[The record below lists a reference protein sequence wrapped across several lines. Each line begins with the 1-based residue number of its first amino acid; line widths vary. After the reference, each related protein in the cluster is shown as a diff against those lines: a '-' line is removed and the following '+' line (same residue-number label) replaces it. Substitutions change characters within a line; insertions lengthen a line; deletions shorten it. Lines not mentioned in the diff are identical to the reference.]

1 MRHFVNS
8 EFSRAIFK
16 LLPFVI
22 TTKIHKISTFDL
34 NGTIVDIP
42 NNGINK
48 KMQANSIQET
58 EKMNT
63 KKVNIKKVNN
73 SLEDQKKYVQ
83 SQNQMALFR
92 YMQDVN
98 SYKLLDVEETDRLVI
113 RYQEND
119 DLQAGND
126 IITAN
131 LRLVVKIAGDF
142 QKYWTNNF
150 LDLVQEGNI
159 GLIKAINKFE
169 PSRGIKFSYYA
180 TFWIR
185 AYILKFI
192 MDNWRLVKL
201 GTTQAQRKLFYKL
214 NKEKK
219 LLESQGIK
227 PETSLLA
234 TRLEVRETDIVE
246 MEQRFNGP
254 DISLESPVGPDSTME
269 HKDFLTQNGPSVE
282 DIAAKREIIEKIHSF
297 LDKQKDNLCEREKV
311 ILEDR
316 LLQDDS
322 RSLKNIAEQFD
333 ISRARIRQI
342 EARLLK
348 KIGKVMQQEMPDIA
362 VSLTAA

>member
-1 MRHFVNS
+1 MNTQSINKSRVNS
-8 EFSRAIFK
+8 
-16 LLPFVI
+16 
-22 TTKIHKISTFDL
+22 
-34 NGTIVDIP
+34 TI
-42 NNGINK
+42 
-48 KMQANSIQET
+48 E
-58 EKMNT
+58 E
-63 KKVNIKKVNN
+63 
-73 SLEDQKKYVQ
+73 QKKDIQ
-83 SQNQMALFR
+83 TQNQLALFT

-98 SYKLLDVEETDRLVI
+98 SYKLLSAEETEELV
-113 RYQEND
+113 RKYQEEG

-126 IITAN
+126 LITAN

-159 GLIKAINKFE
+159 GLIRAINKFE
-169 PSRGIKFSYYA
+169 VSRGIKFSYYA

-185 AYILKFI
+185 AYILKYI

-227 PETSLLA
+227 PESSVLA
-234 TRLEVRETDIVE
+234 SRLHVRERDIVE
-246 MEQRFNGP
+246 MEQRFNSP
-254 DISLESPVGPDSTME
+254 DISIESPVSPDSNTE
-269 HKDFLTQNGPSVE
+269 HKDLLAGSGPSVE
-282 DIAAKREIIEKIHSF
+282 EIAAKREIIEKIKGF
-297 LDKQKDNLCEREKV
+297 LDKQKDTLCEREKV

-333 ISRARIRQI
+333 ISRERIRQI

-348 KIGKVMQQEMPDIA
+348 KIGKTLIKEMPDIT
-362 VSLTAA
+362 VSLPAA

>member
-1 MRHFVNS
+1 
-8 EFSRAIFK
+8 
-16 LLPFVI
+16 
-22 TTKIHKISTFDL
+22 
-34 NGTIVDIP
+34 
-42 NNGINK
+42 
-48 KMQANSIQET
+48 
-58 EKMNT
+58 MNT
-63 KKVNIKKVNN
+63 QSVDVKEVNN
-73 SLEDQKKYVQ
+73 SIDEQKKHMQ
-83 SQNQMALFR
+83 SQNQLALFR

-98 SYKLLDVEETDRLVI
+98 SYRLLSAEETEELVV
-113 RYQEND
+113 RYQEKG

-126 IITAN
+126 LITAN
-131 LRLVVKIAGDF
+131 LRLVVKVAGDF
-142 QKYWTNNF
+142 QKDLTNNF

-169 PSRGIKFSYYA
+169 PSRNIKFSYYA

-201 GTTQAQRKLFYKL
+201 GTTQAQRKLFYRL

-227 PETSLLA
+227 PENSLLA
-234 TRLEVRETDIVE
+234 KRLEVREKDIVE

-254 DISLESPVGPDSTME
+254 DISIESPVGPDTTME
-269 HKDFLTQNGPSVE
+269 HKDLLAQNGPSVE
-282 DIAAKREIIEKIHSF
+282 EIAAKREMVEKIKLF
-297 LDKQKDNLCEREKV
+297 LEKQKNSLCEREIV

-333 ISRARIRQI
+333 ISRERIRQI

-348 KIGKVMQQEMPDIA
+348 KIGKTLQQEMPDIC
-362 VSLTAA
+362 VSLPAA

>member
-1 MRHFVNS
+1 MNTQRVNRK
-8 EFSRAIFK
+8 E
-16 LLPFVI
+16 VN
-22 TTKIHKISTFDL
+22 D
-34 NGTIVDIP
+34 
-42 NNGINK
+42 
-48 KMQANSIQET
+48 SIQ
-58 EKMNT
+58 
-63 KKVNIKKVNN
+63 
-73 SLEDQKKYVQ
+73 DQKKDMQ
-83 SQNQMALFR
+83 SQNQMALFQ

-98 SYKLLDVEETDRLVI
+98 SYKLLDAEKIEELI
-113 RYQEND
+113 LRYQKEG

-219 LLESQGIK
+219 LLEGQGIK
-227 PETSLLA
+227 PESGLLA
-234 TRLEVRETDIVE
+234 RRLDVREKDIVE

-254 DISLESPVGPDSTME
+254 DISIESPVGPDSTME
-269 HKDFLTQNGPSVE
+269 HKDLLAQSGPSVE
-282 DIAAKREIIEKIHSF
+282 EIAAKREIIEKIKGF
-297 LDKQKDNLCEREKV
+297 LNKQKGSLCERERV

-333 ISRARIRQI
+333 ISRERIRQI

-348 KIGKVMQQEMPDIA
+348 KIGKTLQQEMPDITY
-362 VSLTAA
+362 SLPAA

>member
-1 MRHFVNS
+1 
-8 EFSRAIFK
+8 
-16 LLPFVI
+16 
-22 TTKIHKISTFDL
+22 
-34 NGTIVDIP
+34 
-42 NNGINK
+42 
-48 KMQANSIQET
+48 
-58 EKMNT
+58 
-63 KKVNIKKVNN
+63 
-73 SLEDQKKYVQ
+73 
-83 SQNQMALFR
+83 
-92 YMQDVN
+92 MQDVN
-98 SYKLLDVEETDRLVI
+98 SYKLLNAEETEDLVV
-113 RYQEND
+113 RYQEEG

-126 IITAN
+126 LITAN

-201 GTTQAQRKLFYKL
+201 GTTQAQRKLFYRL

-219 LLESQGIK
+219 LLETQGIK
-227 PETSLLA
+227 PDSSVLA
-234 TRLEVRETDIVE
+234 SRLEVRESDIIE

-254 DISLESPVGPDSTME
+254 DISIESPVGPDSTME
-269 HKDFLTQNGPSVE
+269 HKDLLAQNGPSVE
-282 DIAAKREIIEKIHSF
+282 EIAARKEIIEKIKSF
-297 LDKQKDNLCEREKV
+297 LDKQKDSLCEREKV

-322 RSLKNIAEQFD
+322 RSLKNIAEQFH
-333 ISRARIRQI
+333 ISRERIRQI

-348 KIGKVMQQEMPDIA
+348 KIGKTLQQEMPDIGL
-362 VSLTAA
+362 SLPAA

>member
-1 MRHFVNS
+1 LINTVVLS
-8 EFSRAIFK
+8 LVSAEQFK
-16 LLPFVI
+16 P
-22 TTKIHKISTFDL
+22 
-34 NGTIVDIP
+34 G
-42 NNGINK
+42 K
-48 KMQANSIQET
+48 KY
-58 EKMNT
+58 MNT
-63 KKVNIKKVNN
+63 QSVNRKEVNKSIK
-73 SLEDQKKYVQ
+73 DQKKHMQ
-83 SQNQMALFR
+83 SQNQISLFR

-98 SYKLLDVEETDRLVI
+98 SYKLLTAEETEELVY
-113 RYQEND
+113 RYQKKG
-119 DLQAGND
+119 DLQAGEEL
-126 IITAN
+126 ITAN

-169 PSRGIKFSYYA
+169 ADRNIKFSYYA

-219 LLESQGIK
+219 VLEAQGIK
-227 PETSLLA
+227 PESSLLA
-234 TRLEVRETDIVE
+234 NRLEVREKDIIE

-254 DISLESPVGPDSTME
+254 DISIESPVSPGSTME
-269 HKDFLTQNGPSVE
+269 HKDLLTQGGPSVE
-282 DIAAKREIIEKIHSF
+282 DIAAKREIIEKIKSF
-297 LDKQKDNLCEREKV
+297 LDKQKDSLCEREIV
-311 ILEDR
+311 ILEER

-333 ISRARIRQI
+333 ISRERIRQI
-342 EARLLK
+342 ESRLLK
-348 KIGKVMQQEMPDIA
+348 KIGKTLQQEMPDIGY
-362 VSLTAA
+362 SLPAA

>member
-1 MRHFVNS
+1 
-8 EFSRAIFK
+8 
-16 LLPFVI
+16 
-22 TTKIHKISTFDL
+22 
-34 NGTIVDIP
+34 
-42 NNGINK
+42 
-48 KMQANSIQET
+48 
-58 EKMNT
+58 
-63 KKVNIKKVNN
+63 VNIEDVNT
-73 SLEDQKKYVQ
+73 SIEEQKKYVQ

-98 SYKLLDVEETDRLVI
+98 SYKLLNAEETEELVL
-113 RYQEND
+113 RYQKKG

-126 IITAN
+126 LITAN

-169 PSRGIKFSYYA
+169 PDRGIKFSYYA

-201 GTTQAQRKLFYKL
+201 GTTQVQRKLFYKL

-219 LLESQGIK
+219 LLEIQGIK
-227 PETSLLA
+227 PESSLLA
-234 TRLEVRETDIVE
+234 SRLEVREKDIDE

-254 DISLESPVGPDSTME
+254 DISIESPVSPDSTTE
-269 HKDFLTQNGPSVE
+269 QKDLMAQNGPSVE
-282 DIAAKREIIEKIHSF
+282 EIASKREIIEKIKNF
-297 LDKQKDNLCEREKV
+297 LDKQKGSLCERERV

-333 ISRARIRQI
+333 ISRERIRQI

-348 KIGKVMQQEMPDIA
+348 KIGKNLQQEMPDICI
-362 VSLTAA
+362 SLPAA

>member
-1 MRHFVNS
+1 MNTQS
-8 EFSRAIFK
+8 
-16 LLPFVI
+16 
-22 TTKIHKISTFDL
+22 
-34 NGTIVDIP
+34 VDIE
-42 NNGINK
+42 NVK
-48 KMQANSIQET
+48 NSI
-58 EKMNT
+58 
-63 KKVNIKKVNN
+63 
-73 SLEDQKKYVQ
+73 EDQKKHMQ
-83 SQNQMALFR
+83 SQNQIALFR

-98 SYKLLDVEETDRLVI
+98 SYKLLNAEETEELVI
-113 RYQEND
+113 RYQQKND
-119 DLQAGND
+119 LDAGNEL
-126 IITAN
+126 ITAN

-159 GLIKAINKFE
+159 GLIKAISKFE

-219 LLESQGIK
+219 HLEIQGIK
-227 PETSLLA
+227 PDKSLLA
-234 TRLEVRETDIVE
+234 TRLDVREKDIVE

-254 DISLESPVGPDSTME
+254 DISLESPVSPDSTME
-269 HKDFLTQNGPSVE
+269 HKDLLSHNGPSVE
-282 DIAAKREIIEKIHSF
+282 EIAAKKEIIEKIKSF
-297 LDKQKDNLCEREKV
+297 LDKQKDSFCEREKV

-333 ISRARIRQI
+333 ISRERIRQI

-348 KIGKVMQQEMPDIA
+348 KIGKTLRQEMPDIA
-362 VSLTAA
+362 ISLPAA

>member
-1 MRHFVNS
+1 
-8 EFSRAIFK
+8 
-16 LLPFVI
+16 
-22 TTKIHKISTFDL
+22 
-34 NGTIVDIP
+34 
-42 NNGINK
+42 
-48 KMQANSIQET
+48 
-58 EKMNT
+58 MNT
-63 KKVNIKKVNN
+63 QSINTEEVNN
-73 SLEDQKKYVQ
+73 SIEDQKKYMQ
-83 SQNQMALFR
+83 SQNQVTLFR

-98 SYKLLDVEETDRLVI
+98 SYKLLNTEETEELI
-113 RYQEND
+113 LRYQNEG

-142 QKYWTNNF
+142 QKYWTNSF

-185 AYILKFI
+185 AYILKYI

-219 LLESQGIK
+219 LLEAQGIK
-227 PETSLLA
+227 PESGLLA
-234 TRLEVRETDIVE
+234 RRLDVREQDIVE

-254 DISLESPVGPDSTME
+254 DVSIESPVSPDSTME
-269 HKDFLTQNGPSVE
+269 HKDLLAKGGPSVE
-282 DIAAKREIIEKIHSF
+282 DLAAKREVIEKIKNF
-297 LDKQKDNLCEREKV
+297 LDKQKDYLCDREKV

-322 RSLKNIAEQFD
+322 RSLKNIAEQFN
-333 ISRARIRQI
+333 ISRERIRQI

-348 KIGKVMQQEMPDIA
+348 KIGKTLRQEMPDIA
-362 VSLTAA
+362 VSLPAA

>member
-1 MRHFVNS
+1 MNTQS
-8 EFSRAIFK
+8 
-16 LLPFVI
+16 
-22 TTKIHKISTFDL
+22 
-34 NGTIVDIP
+34 VDIDD
-42 NNGINK
+42 
-48 KMQANSIQET
+48 
-58 EKMNT
+58 
-63 KKVNIKKVNN
+63 VNN
-73 SLEDQKKYVQ
+73 SIEEQKKYVQ

-98 SYKLLDVEETDRLVI
+98 SYKLLNAEETEDLVL
-113 RYQEND
+113 RYQKMG

-126 IITAN
+126 LITAN

-169 PSRGIKFSYYA
+169 PDRGIKFSYYA

-201 GTTQAQRKLFYKL
+201 GTTQVQRKLFYKL

-219 LLESQGIK
+219 DLETQGIK
-227 PETSLLA
+227 PESSLLA
-234 TRLEVRETDIVE
+234 SRLAVREKDIIE

-254 DISLESPVGPDSTME
+254 DISIESPVSPDSTTE
-269 HKDFLTQNGPSVE
+269 QKDLLAQNGPSVE
-282 DIAAKREIIEKIHSF
+282 EIAAKREIIEKIKGF
-297 LDKQKDNLCEREKV
+297 LDKQKGSFCERERV

-333 ISRARIRQI
+333 ISRERIRQI

-348 KIGKVMQQEMPDIA
+348 KIGKTLQQEMPDIGY
-362 VSLTAA
+362 SLPAA

>member
-1 MRHFVNS
+1 
-8 EFSRAIFK
+8 
-16 LLPFVI
+16 
-22 TTKIHKISTFDL
+22 
-34 NGTIVDIP
+34 
-42 NNGINK
+42 
-48 KMQANSIQET
+48 
-58 EKMNT
+58 MNT
-63 KKVNIKKVNN
+63 KKIKYEEVNN
-73 SLEDQKKYVQ
+73 SIEDQKKLMQ
-83 SQNQMALFR
+83 SQNQMILFR

-98 SYKLLDVEETDRLVI
+98 SYKLLDTEETEELVL
-113 RYQEND
+113 RYQNKG
-119 DLQAGND
+119 DLQAGNEL
-126 IITAN
+126 ITAN

-142 QKYWTNNF
+142 QKYWTNSF

-185 AYILKFI
+185 AYILKYI

-219 LLESQGIK
+219 LLEAQGIK
-227 PETSLLA
+227 PESGLLA
-234 TRLEVRETDIVE
+234 NRLDVREQDIIE

-254 DISLESPVGPDSTME
+254 DVSIDSPISPDSNME
-269 HKDFLTQNGPSVE
+269 HKDLLPHSGPSVE
-282 DIAAKREIIEKIHSF
+282 DIAAKREVIKKIKDF
-297 LDKQKDNLCEREKV
+297 LDKQKDSLCEREKV

-333 ISRARIRQI
+333 ISRERIRQI

-348 KIGKVMQQEMPDIA
+348 KIGKTLKQEMPDIA

>member
-1 MRHFVNS
+1 MNRQ
-8 EFSRAIFK
+8 RI
-16 LLPFVI
+16 
-22 TTKIHKISTFDL
+22 KINEVT
-34 NGTIVDIP
+34 
-42 NNGINK
+42 
-48 KMQANSIQET
+48 NSIH
-58 EKMNT
+58 
-63 KKVNIKKVNN
+63 
-73 SLEDQKKYVQ
+73 DQKKYMQ
-83 SQNQMALFR
+83 SQNQMVLFR

-98 SYKLLDVEETDRLVI
+98 SYRLLNTEETEELVL
-113 RYQEND
+113 RYQKNGD
-119 DLQAGND
+119 MQAGND
-126 IITAN
+126 VITAN

-169 PSRGIKFSYYA
+169 PDRGIKFSYYA

-219 LLESQGIK
+219 LLETQGIK
-227 PETSLLA
+227 PESSLLA
-234 TRLEVRETDIVE
+234 SRLEVREKDIVE

-254 DISLESPVGPDSTME
+254 DISIESPISPDSTTE
-269 HKDFLTQNGPSVE
+269 HKDLLVQNGPSVE
-282 DIAAKREIIEKIHSF
+282 EIAAKREIIEKIKSI
-297 LDKQKDNLCEREKV
+297 LDKQKDSFCEREKV
-311 ILEDR
+311 ILKDR

-333 ISRARIRQI
+333 ISRERIRQI

-348 KIGKVMQQEMPDIA
+348 KIGKTLQQEMPDISA
-362 VSLTAA
+362 SLTAA

>member
-1 MRHFVNS
+1 
-8 EFSRAIFK
+8 
-16 LLPFVI
+16 
-22 TTKIHKISTFDL
+22 
-34 NGTIVDIP
+34 
-42 NNGINK
+42 
-48 KMQANSIQET
+48 
-58 EKMNT
+58 MNT
-63 KKVNIKKVNN
+63 RSINTEAVNN
-73 SLEDQKKYVQ
+73 SIEDHKKFMQ
-83 SQNQMALFR
+83 SNNQVTLFR
-92 YMQDVN
+92 YMQEVN
-98 SYKLLDVEETDRLVI
+98 SYELLNAEETEDLVLK
-113 RYQEND
+113 YQQND

-126 IITAN
+126 LITAN

-142 QKYWTNNF
+142 QKYWTNSF

-159 GLIKAINKFE
+159 GLIKAINKFD

-185 AYILKFI
+185 AYILKYI

-219 LLESQGIK
+219 LLEAQGIK
-227 PETSLLA
+227 PESGLLA
-234 TRLEVRETDIVE
+234 SRLDVREKDIVE

-254 DISLESPVGPDSTME
+254 DVSLESQISHDSTIE
-269 HKDFLTQNGPSVE
+269 HKDLLAGTGPSVE
-282 DIAAKREIIEKIHSF
+282 DIAAKREVIEKIKDL
-297 LDKQKDNLCEREKV
+297 LDKQKDTLCEREKV

-333 ISRARIRQI
+333 ISRERIRQI

-348 KIGKVMQQEMPDIA
+348 KIGKTLQQEMPDIA
-362 VSLTAA
+362 VSLSAA